1 MTGTL
6 SLLFFFFF
14 AQMHTHTHTHTHVIR
29 HLNINWTGIFFSP
42 SCVPPCRLGVCSKG
56 VKVCPSGCDGDVD
69 GDDSGYQWD
78 AKAESLPI
86 SVISL
91 PQISFL
97 CVHQGS
103 HFLCDFAALGLRRHL
118 GFLRRV
124 LPCVCVCVCFFHRH
138 VQLHAGATLLW

>member
-1 MTGTL
+1 M
-6 SLLFFFFF
+6 
-14 AQMHTHTHTHTHVIR
+14 
-29 HLNINWTGIFFSP
+29 
-42 SCVPPCRLGVCSKG
+42 CSKG
-56 VKVCPSGCDGDVD
+56 VKDCPSGCDGD

-78 AKAESLPI
+78 VKAESLPI

-118 GFLRRV
+118 G
-124 LPCVCVCVCFFHRH
+124 PSVCVCVCLLTPHTRAAACRCH
-138 VQLHAGATLLW
+138 VTLIGTEEDKMPVWVS